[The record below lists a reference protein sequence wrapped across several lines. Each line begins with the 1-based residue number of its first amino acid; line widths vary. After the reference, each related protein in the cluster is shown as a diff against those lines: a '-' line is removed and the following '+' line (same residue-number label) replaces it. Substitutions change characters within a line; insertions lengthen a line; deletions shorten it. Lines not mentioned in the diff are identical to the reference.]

1 MSYQLSKINSLLIMF
16 KKVSLTVF
24 FLILN
29 QKLAFSGDVIK
40 VTAKKFQEM
49 PVGTINAHNP
59 NAVSFNKAYLESKPS
74 ATNALATIDGISSV
88 EYQKNLQ
95 DSGGHTGVSINQLP
109 FYYTSI
115 FVDGIYIPESSLD
128 VSQFVS
134 SGGIQSLQVNKG
146 ASSSGTNPSSV
157 AGSININTLEI
168 EKNSASLSGTFGSY
182 NNYNT
187 TLLATRKQKNSGFML
202 QLSANGQNAIDS
214 NNDGIAESPKLQN
227 SFATLSHQFKNDD
240 IKIKTRFD
248 ISQNKRQGSSIVDGE
263 TNTTGNPFNFL
274 NAGGT
279 GVDSYKLPDGTTEN
293 WNSGTAG
300 LLEKINNTRF
310 AGLSSI
316 ETKNY
321 IGGGVISV
329 LQRDNFYSGNRYKAD
344 ETNIFGTLARKFRF
358 KKTDF
363 KLGGDYQYQKL
374 SSAIINDIGSL
385 QNPDGYS
392 YSTFSFLGSANYSG
406 EKFDFE
412 LSNRTSNHSQFGIL
426 PVFRGKANFHHNQN
440 IVSTLSAGNAFAT
453 PSSSFEQ
460 NHELITTNLTTLERT
475 ITKPTESLN
484 ISYNTAFIYENFQLN
499 LNYNYNKI
507 SNIAALE
514 LHEDGATINGE
525 FRTLGGYYENQGIA
539 FDSTIFVSE
548 TLFFT
553 LAGEKYWNDLSNLE
567 SGYLMLARPEY
578 KFSSKVTKRYKDSTF
593 AINATYFGK
602 SNLQAFYGDLYNLSG
617 EQIGKFSS
625 DYLIFDLNF
634 THEITKKHK
643 VFLGV
648 DNIFDYLQVRTSPQ
662 IAVKE
667 HHAGEFHI
675 DNRNSWGPVRGRFF
689 YAGFKVEI

>member
-1 MSYQLSKINSLLIMF
+1 MF
-16 KKVSLTVF
+16 KKASLTIC

-29 QKLAFSGDVIK
+29 QNFAFSGDVIK
-40 VTAKKFQEM
+40 VTAKNFQEM

-59 NAVSFNKAYLESKPS
+59 NTISFNKAYLESKPS
-74 ATNALATIDGISSV
+74 ATNALATIDGTSSV

-109 FYYTSI
+109 FYYTSV
-115 FVDGIYIPESSLD
+115 FVDGIYIPEASLD
-128 VSQFVS
+128 VSQIVS

-146 ASSSGTNPSSV
+146 ASSSGTNPSSI

-168 EKNSASLSGTFGSY
+168 EKNSASLSGTFGSF

-187 TLLATRKQKNSGFML
+187 TLLATRKQKNSGLML
-202 QLSANGQNAIDS
+202 QLSANGQSAIDA
-214 NNDGIAESPKLQN
+214 NHDGIAESPKMQN
-227 SFATLSHQFKNDD
+227 SFATLSHQFKNED
-240 IKIKTRFD
+240 IKLKTRFD
-248 ISQNKRQGSSIVDGE
+248 FSQNKRQGGSIVDNQ

-279 GVDSYKLPDGTTEN
+279 GVDSYKLPDDTTEN

-316 ETKNY
+316 ETKKY

-329 LQRDNFYSGNRYKAD
+329 LQRDNFYSGNKYKAD
-344 ETNIFGTLARKFRF
+344 ETNVFGTLARKFRVG
-358 KKTDF
+358 KTDF

-374 SSAIINDIGSL
+374 ASAVVNDATSL
-385 QNPDGYS
+385 TNPDGYS
-392 YSTFSFLGSANYSG
+392 YLTISLLGSANYSG
-406 EKFDFE
+406 EKVDFE
-412 LSNRTSNHSQFGIL
+412 LSNRILRHSQFGIL

-460 NHELITTNLTTLERT
+460 NHELITTELSKLERT
-475 ITKPTESLN
+475 ITKPTKSLN
-484 ISYNTAFIYENFQLN
+484 LSYNTAFIYENFQLN

-507 SNIAALE
+507 SNISALE

-525 FRTLGGYYENQGIA
+525 FRTLGGHYENQGIG
-539 FDSTIFVSE
+539 FDSTIFASE

-553 LAGEKYWNDLSNLE
+553 IAGEKYWNDLSKLE

-578 KFSSKVTKRYKDSTF
+578 KLSSKVTKRYGDSTLSLSG
-593 AINATYFGK
+593 TYFGK
-602 SNLQAFYGDLYNLSG
+602 SNLQEFYGDLYNFSG
-617 EQIGKFSS
+617 EKIGKFSS
-625 DYLIFDLNF
+625 DYLIFDFNF
-634 THEITKKHK
+634 THEIAPKHK
-643 VFLGV
+643 VFVGI
-648 DNIFDYLQVRTSPQ
+648 DNIFDYLQVKTASQ
-662 IAVKE
+662 MVVKE
-667 HHAGEFHI
+667 HHTGEYHLE
-675 DNRNSWGPVRGRFF
+675 NMNSWGPVRGRFF